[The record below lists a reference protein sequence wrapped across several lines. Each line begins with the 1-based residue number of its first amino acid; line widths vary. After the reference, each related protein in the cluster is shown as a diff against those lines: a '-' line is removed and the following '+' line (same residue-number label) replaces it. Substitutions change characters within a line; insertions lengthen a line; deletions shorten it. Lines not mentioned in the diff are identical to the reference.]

1 MLENK
6 EARQRTYAMFTA
18 KFITLQE
25 VQKTVTRSHYLWTVR
40 VRRLSFLSTPLVRP
54 VLSGSIRA
62 RCWRGAGGKTV
73 VFCTRAE
80 SSARPAHVCLFA
92 VSTLCLNRSRCLS
105 SDVW

>member
-40 VRRLSFLSTPLVRP
+40 VRRLSFLSSPLP
-54 VLSGSIRA
+54 SFVLCSVAPSA
-62 RCWRGAGGKTV
+62 RGAGAVPEGKLLY
-73 VFCTRAE
+73 
-80 SSARPAHVCLFA
+80 SAPAPNRPHAPLTFVCL
-92 VSTLCLNRSRCLS
+92 LS
-105 SDVW
+105 LLFV